1 VKTWYSDPASNR
13 QLKVLQFFG
22 FSIDEHIT
30 KGVAS
35 RIITDLFR
43 HHDKRSVWEKYV
55 YLTGDVGQESPNLL
69 PFDPAQIE
77 STIVPDD
84 WQPPRPFSKQNGSER
99 PIRASRHKG
108 EHTRHI
114 QMALDILKEGIPFD
128 DPVPVIEYGGRRF
141 CFTGKFS
148 LGTRQWCEDTVASKG
163 GIPVSNVITGT
174 NYLVV
179 GGEVSHAWA
188 NEAFGRK
195 IEKALVLKLEDNPI
209 SLVTEEEWGKTI

>member
-1 VKTWYSDPASNR
+1 MKTWYSDPASNR

-148 LGTRQWCEDTVASKG
+148 LGTRQWCEA
-163 GIPVSNVITGT
+163 VSYTHLDVYKRQSGPKAAH
-174 NYLVV
+174 
-179 GGEVSHAWA
+179 SH
-188 NEAFGRK
+188 FRK
-195 IEKALVLKLEDNPI
+195 AISFTTRPLPI
-209 SLVTEEEWGKTI
+209 NSGMPPYNTYSCLLYTSRCV

>member
-1 VKTWYSDPASNR
+1 MKTWYSDPASNR

-30 KGVAS
+30 KGFSS

-84 WQPPRPFSKQNGSER
+84 
-99 PIRASRHKG
+99 
-108 EHTRHI
+108 
-114 QMALDILKEGIPFD
+114 
-128 DPVPVIEYGGRRF
+128 
-141 CFTGKFS
+141 
-148 LGTRQWCEDTVASKG
+148 
-163 GIPVSNVITGT
+163 
-174 NYLVV
+174 
-179 GGEVSHAWA
+179 
-188 NEAFGRK
+188 
-195 IEKALVLKLEDNPI
+195 
-209 SLVTEEEWGKTI
+209 